1 MFWLEYNAD
10 NGQYTNQV
18 NGLNYTLPS
27 LESEITW
34 MTNTHYNGHRLTGT
48 QGNDVH
54 DGMVY
59 INMFRGDVGLTKFQ
73 KIYAVYL
80 FNRQLSPSEIEAFI
94 KEKID
99 ASYVLPTIE
108 Q

>member
-1 MFWLEYNAD
+1 MFWLEYNAG
-10 NGQYTNQV
+10 NSKYTTQV
-18 NGLNYTLPS
+18 NGLNYTLSS
-27 LESEITW
+27 LESEVTW
-34 MTNTHYNGHRLTGT
+34 LTNTHYNGHRLTGT
-48 QGNDVH
+48 QGNYVH

-59 INMFRGDVGLTKFQ
+59 INRFRGDVVSAKFQ